1 MERAHQKAN
10 MRGISAKIDA
20 ETYDRLMRLSELT
33 GRTVASIIR
42 LALADRLRAYEE
54 ALAPG
59 ARDQQ
64 ERLAAVGAPSI
75 K

>member
-1 MERAHQKAN
+1 MENNQK
-10 MRGISAKIDA
+10 MRGISAKID
-20 ETYDRLMRLSELT
+20 ENTYNRLLQLSALT

-42 LALADRLRAYEE
+42 LALADRLSAYEE
-54 ALAPG
+54 ALGPG

-64 ERLAAVGAPSI
+64 ERLAAFGAPNI